1 MDVLLSLMRK
11 VRLGAAL
18 AFIIV
23 FASVLIISP
32 SYAGEW
38 EDTLAAAK
46 KEGTVMVWGPPGGWA
61 RKALA
66 EAFNKTYPDIKVE
79 YQGAS
84 GSRQWPKIERE
95 RKAGLYTVDIH
106 VGGSGTAAG
115 VLYRAK
121 VLEPVE
127 SALLLPEVKDK
138 NNWWEGQY
146 QFSDSENKY
155 VFVFVVDSSPAIAYN
170 TNLVNPKELASYNDL
185 LDPKW
190 TGKIVMQDPRGRGAG
205 NARWF
210 FYLQVMGED
219 YLKKLAKQLVLT
231 RDERQSAEWIAS
243 GKYPLAT
250 GISDTETRTF
260 ADKGAPIAQIGHLKE
275 GANLTCGWGTANL
288 FNRAPHPN
296 AAKVYLNWLLS
307 KEGQLAWQTHT
318 NDNSARVDIA
328 KDMVDPEKKLVKGV
342 KYFPL
347 CSAESIRLRITV
359 SEKLAKEYLK

>member
-1 MDVLLSLMRK
+1 MVRPFLFKRSQRHATLWVAIISLG
-11 VRLGAAL
+11 LAL
-18 AFIIV
+18 AGGPV
-23 FASVLIISP
+23 FAD
-32 SYAGEW
+32 EW

-66 EAFNKTYPDIKVE
+66 EAFQKSYPDIKIE

-84 GSRQWPKIERE
+84 GSRHWPKIERE
-95 RKAGLYTVDIH
+95 RKAGLYTVDVHI
-106 VGGSGTAAG
+106 GGSGTAAG

-121 VLEPVE
+121 VLEPIE
-127 SALLLPEVKDK
+127 PALMLPDVKDK
-138 NNWWEGQY
+138 KNWWDGQY
-146 QFSDSENKY
+146 QFADRENKY
-155 VFVFVVDSSPAIAYN
+155 VFVFIVDSSPAIAYN
-170 TNLVNPKELASYNDL
+170 TKLVDPKQLTSYNDL

-190 TGKIVMQDPRGRGAG
+190 TGKIVMQDPRTRGAG

-210 FYLQVMGED
+210 FYLQSMGQD

-260 ADKGAPIAQIGHLKE
+260 ANKGAPIGQIAHLKE

-307 KEGQLAWQTHT
+307 KDGQLAWQTQT
-318 NDNSARVDIA
+318 NDNSARTDIA
-328 KDMVDPEKKLVKGV
+328 KDMVDPEKKVVKGV

-347 CSAESIRLRITV
+347 CTAESIKLRRTV